1 MPFQSEKQRKYLWAN
16 EPAIAKRWEKYPKG
30 YNTGGV
36 SHLFRSKEDRV
47 GFNAGSWKG
56 NPGTDSRKEVR
67 DAWKDF
73 LKYRKDK
80 GVKNWQEYM
89 PIWIGANLAH
99 GGYVRPEDSGVLGLA
114 DGGQLVK
121 PGPGRPGY
129 NGGEMWSPSVGG
141 GGDDEPSWG
150 GGGDDP
156 PSAPQRDPTP
166 VHDYEGEAYGTPD
179 TIASLTT
186 GDGDA
191 REKRISEQY
200 KTKYDKYAG
209 TDLEEQQEI
218 DQRDALRRLQT
229 KNLTRT
235 ERKNLEVGLGLRKAK
250 TGGFKQFL
258 KNAALVVIPGLLPA
272 KLAIGWKVGTN
283 IVKYQKGEYDK
294 YIPFSDFKSTG
305 KFSEGIKMTMK
316 ENLEKIK
323 ANKAKLELYK
333 SLPDGH
339 PEKIALS
346 IELEIGK
353 KPEHLGDGEG
363 DKGPIDITYENIE
376 ETNNQKEMIAASK
389 RQYDMT
395 YGTEDRSKQMA
406 YWQSLM
412 APYMSAKGGRVP
424 GGYNTGGLSNLFRL
438 KNK

>member
-1 MPFQSEKQRKYLWAN
+1 
-16 EPAIAKRWEKYPKG
+16 
-30 YNTGGV
+30 
-36 SHLFRSKEDRV
+36 
-47 GFNAGSWKG
+47 
-56 NPGTDSRKEVR
+56 
-67 DAWKDF
+67 
-73 LKYRKDK
+73 
-80 GVKNWQEYM
+80 
-89 PIWIGANLAH
+89 
-99 GGYVRPEDSGVLGLA
+99 
-114 DGGQLVK
+114 
-121 PGPGRPGY
+121 
-129 NGGEMWSPSVGG
+129 MWSPSVGG

>member
-56 NPGTDSRKEVR
+56 NPGTDSRSEVR
-67 DAWKDF
+67 EAWKDF
-73 LKYRKDK
+73 LEYRKK
-80 GVKNWQEYM
+80 GGDKNWQKYM

-114 DGGQLVK
+114 GGGQLVK

-129 NGGEMWSPSVGG
+129 NGWESDFSTDWGGEAEPQGAGPGTDPGPGIGG
-141 GGDDEPSWG
+141 GGDGFQGEETFV
-150 GGGDDP
+150 
-156 PSAPQRDPTP
+156 PT
-166 VHDYEGEAYGTPD
+166 Y
-179 TIASLTT
+179 
-186 GDGDA
+186 
-191 REKRISEQY
+191 SEQLDDLT
-200 KTKYDKYAG
+200 KTYPKDDKPPLTG
-209 TDLEEQQEI
+209 PREGWTEE
-218 DQRDALRRLQT
+218 DVKKALDEG
-229 KNLTRT
+229 K
-235 ERKNLEVGLGLRKAK
+235 RKADLK
-250 TGGFKQFL
+250 RLALQGEHTEKWERAQQWKKPNKFVSFL

-272 KLAIGWKVGTN
+272 KLAMGWKVGQG
-283 IVKYQKGEYDK
+283 IVDYRAGKYDRFLPIDFQSKGK
-294 YIPFSDFKSTG
+294 YAKDIEKTV
-305 KFSEGIKMTMK
+305 K
-316 ENLEKIK
+316 ENLEKMK
-323 ANKAKLELYK
+323 ADKAKLELYK

-353 KPEHLGDGEG
+353 KPEHLGDGDG

-376 ETNNQKEMIAASK
+376 ETNKQKEMIAASK

-412 APYMSAKGGRVP
+412 APYMGGAMGMAAEGGRVP

-438 KNK
+438 KNR